1 MQRSSRRARLTITRM
16 LMDTVVWQYLLNNKA
31 NLKLLLNLL
40 CLSGLVYM
48 SNPNGFSQ
56 HNHLCIYIYVHSIL
70 SLSCAMLIHDGPL
83 VYSNPQI
90 S

>member
-1 MQRSSRRARLTITRM
+1 MQRSSRRARRTITRM

-56 HNHLCIYIYVHSIL
+56 HNHLCIYMYIQFCRSAVP
-70 SLSCAMLIHDGPL
+70 IHDGPL
-83 VYSNPQI
+83 VYNNPQI